1 MVLRSRELAH
11 QRTCTGI
18 HNARPHQCPGIG
30 PSEDCPKFQPSVNN
44 VLQQLFESRTVLQPQ
59 PASIGVRVRLHNC
72 EPVLRGESG
81 DRVSLIVK

>member
-1 MVLRSRELAH
+1 MRGLINVLESAPAGYIEH
-11 QRTCTGI
+11 
-18 HNARPHQCPGIG
+18 
-30 PSEDCPKFQPSVNN
+30 EDCPKFQPSVNN